1 MRLIQAA
8 VLADGLLSLA
18 AFTANAAPLPPTQLE
33 LGAHGALGADQVAD
47 QFGALESLFNGGG
60 ARTTAVSD
68 AGERLRASVWR
79 NAGAAAGES
88 VAYAHERYWF
98 EIQGADGTVPID
110 LAGQGRVSVE
120 GPLAMGGGVGST
132 VMVGDASGGLVV
144 SGCAGGYQLAP
155 CNRSSSLEGPYA
167 FSGSFDLQANT
178 RYFVDLWVY
187 TRLPVGQ
194 GWVPDMAWAT
204 AGMALPTFSA
214 SYAGAGNHTLAYSS
228 PAPVPEPSTLILGLA
243 GLALLAL
250 QQASRG
256 RRPLL

>member
-178 RYFVDLWVY
+178 HYYVDLWTY
-187 TRLPVGQ
+187 SFLPPGQ
-194 GWVPDMAWAT
+194 GSTSDVAWAS
-204 AGMALPTFSA
+204 ASMALPAFAPDYS
-214 SYAGAGNHTLAYSS
+214 SAGAYTFTYAS
-228 PAPVPEPSTLILGLA
+228 PVPEPEQWALAAA
-243 GLALLAL
+243 GLGVLAL
-250 QQASRG
+250 T
-256 RRPLL
+256 RRRQRRFARLH